1 MEPRNRKT
9 RVARIAT
16 VDPAAATDE
25 LADLYARLG
34 RGREPAHVYQVH
46 SLNPPALAG
55 HAQLYRTL
63 MFGPSPLSRL
73 QRELV
78 ATVVS
83 HDNSC
88 HY

>member
-1 MEPRNRKT
+1 MTKK
-9 RVARIAT
+9 IAAIET
-16 VDPAAATDE
+16 VLPTEAEGE
-25 LADLYARLG
+25 LADLYRRLG

-46 SLNPPALAG
+46 SLHPSSLGA
-55 HAQLYRTL
+55 HVQLYRTI
-63 MFGPSPLSRL
+63 MFGPSPLTRL

-83 HDNSC
+83 AANGC

>member
-1 MEPRNRKT
+1 MK
-9 RVARIAT
+9 AKIAGIAT
-16 VDPAAATDE
+16 VASPDAGSELAAVYRRIAGRREPPHIYQACSLHPAAIA
-25 LADLYARLG
+25 A
-34 RGREPAHVYQVH
+34 
-46 SLNPPALAG
+46 

-63 MFGPSPLSRL
+63 MFGPSPLSRT

-83 HDNSC
+83 KDNGC